1 MMMSVLPLLSVFSSA
16 WRRMLTLR
24 GLLNSFVFLLA
35 AQLVFA
41 LLACRTV
48 LLP

>member
-1 MMMSVLPLLSVFSSA
+1 MMSVLPLLSVWSNA

-48 LLP
+48 FLP